1 MVTKNEQ
8 LDPLQ
13 SKYNKCIQT
22 AVNTGKISKSLARE
36 ILESDSPEEAI
47 VDLINQKTL
56 QKRETVIQAIRLAD
70 GVDKITNH
78 PSKDA
83 FTGLMS
89 LLTKDISNNATYN
102 NIDTLSKVYRN
113 SYHALW
119 ADGLSQFRS
128 KVFGLSDTKT
138 ARYLGISN
146 SEKSINKFIEGVF
159 GYQNGIKTDDPIIN
173 EAVEAWYKIV
183 DLANKNFNKNGGN
196 IPKNEKWLLP
206 QNHDPSAVT
215 KATYENWRSFLEG
228 KLNRELMVDDQG
240 RQLSDE
246 NFEKALRYV
255 YDSITT
261 GGLNKVQDL
270 TIPKLRNKILK
281 RNFEKRF
288 LYFKDSESWIDY
300 QNEFGR
306 GNILTTLTDW
316 MDSIASD
323 TAVLEI
329 LGPNPRQTYE
339 ILKAEAQKIQLD
351 RKGKINLKQQT
362 QGALLDA
369 VFKVVSGEINQG
381 QMTTLAD
388 SITFVRNINIAATL
402 GKATFASVTDLAS
415 SAITAHYN
423 NIPAVKVFKRQLS
436 LLNPANEAD
445 RVFAAKI
452 GFVFDG
458 WLGRAFSKTRF
469 VDTYGA
475 GASAKAAEVT
485 LRFSGLEAW
494 TESGRKAFS
503 MEFSGMLAD
512 NFKKSFDEL
521 DPALQRSF
529 NTYQISKQD
538 WDKFRKTELLDFKG
552 SKFADVTK
560 DTSKKFHSMIL
571 IEQDYA
577 VPTPDARV
585 RAITSGGVGT
595 NTAVGQ
601 LIRSATMIKSFPITV
616 IANHWLRAYTQS
628 TAAGKTAYI
637 GALALSTTLMGSFA
651 IQMKDIANGRNPR
664 PMDDPED
671 WLNAFVQGGSGSLL
685 ADYILADPQKYGS
698 NYLETVLGPM
708 AGLTRKT
715 LDFTFGNAREAVLGD
730 ETNIIPESTRFLRD
744 IAPDPWQLSLF
755 FDSMYY
761 NARLMADPS
770 YQATINRIRTQQFRE
785 NNSDF
790 WWAPGETPAEVLEDF

>member
-47 VDLINQKTL
+47 VNLINQKTL

-70 GVDKITNH
+70 TVDKITNH
-78 PSKDA
+78 PSDDA
-83 FTGLMS
+83 LTGLMS
-89 LLTKDISNNATYN
+89 LLTKDITNKATYN

-128 KVFGLSDTKT
+128 KAFGISDTKT

-146 SEKSINKFIEGVF
+146 SEKSINKFIEGVYD
-159 GYQNGIKTDDPIIN
+159 YQRGVKTDDPVIN

-183 DLANKNFNKNGGN
+183 EIANKNFNKNGGN

-206 QNHDPSAVT
+206 QNHDPASVR
-215 KATYENWRSFLEG
+215 KKGYKEWRAFVDD
-228 KLNRELMVDDQG
+228 KLDRNLMLDDQG
-240 RQLSDE
+240 KQLSDAD
-246 NFEKALRYV
+246 FEKALRYV
-255 YDSITT
+255 FDSITT
-261 GGLNKVQDL
+261 GGLNKIQDL
-270 TIPKLRNKILK
+270 EIPKLRNKILK

-288 LYFKDSESWIDY
+288 LYFNNAQSWIDY

-329 LGPNPRQTYE
+329 LGPNPRQTFE
-339 ILKAEAQKIQLD
+339 ILKAEAQKLQLE
-351 RKGKINLKQQT
+351 RKGKQTVKQQT
-362 QGALLDA
+362 QLGLLDA
-369 VFKVVSGEINQG
+369 TFKVVSGEINQG
-381 QMTTLAD
+381 QMTTVAD

-436 LLNPANEAD
+436 LLNPANETD
-445 RVFAAKI
+445 RAFAAKI

-458 WLGRAFSKTRF
+458 WLGRAFSKSRF

-475 GASAKAAEVT
+475 GTSAKAAEIT
-485 LRFSGLEAW
+485 LRMSGLEAW

-512 NFKKSFDEL
+512 NFNKSFDEL
-521 DPALQRSF
+521 DSALQRSF
-529 NTYQISKQD
+529 NTYQITKQD
-538 WDKFRKTELLDFKG
+538 WDNFRRTELLDFKG

-560 DTSKKFHSMIL
+560 DSTKKFHSMIL

-585 RAITSGGVGT
+585 RAITSGGRGA

-601 LIRSATMIKSFPITV
+601 FVRSVFMIKSFPITV
-616 IANHWLRAYTQS
+616 IANHWLRAYNQPTI
-628 TAAGKTAYI
+628 AGKGAYI
-637 GALALSTTLMGSFA
+637 GALALSTTLMGAFA

-671 WLNAFVQGGSGSLL
+671 WLNAFIQGGSGSLL

-698 NYLETVLGPM
+698 NYLETILGPM
-708 AGLTRKT
+708 AGLTRRTAEFT
-715 LDFTFGNAREAVLGD
+715 LGNAREAVLGD

-744 IAPDPWQLSLF
+744 IVPDPWQVSLF
-755 FDSMYY
+755 FDSIYY

-790 WWAPGETPAEVLEDF
+790 WWAPGETASEVLEDF